1 MGWSSGWRT
10 PSCCCE
16 GRSAPRRGRDLE
28 QAQELVNDARSACD
42 QWLAL
47 SRAHHGTSQA
57 GETSSTAARAE

>member
-1 MGWSSGWRT
+1 MVERL
-10 PSCCCE
+10 E
-16 GRSAPRRGRDLE
+16 DAIVLLRGAIRAAAWEDLE